1 MKRKYRLLYPKKLV
15 YNHILFDVS
24 VACNVSPSI
33 IKADINSERGRI
45 VAVFDGDT
53 EDVEK
58 ALSML
63 IEHGVDVKLMQG

>member
-1 MKRKYRLLYPKKLV
+1 MKRKYSLLYPKKLV

-33 IKADINSERGRI
+33 IKADINSEQGRI
-45 VAVFDGDT
+45 VAMFDGKS

-63 IEHGVDVKLMQG
+63 REHGVEVALVQ